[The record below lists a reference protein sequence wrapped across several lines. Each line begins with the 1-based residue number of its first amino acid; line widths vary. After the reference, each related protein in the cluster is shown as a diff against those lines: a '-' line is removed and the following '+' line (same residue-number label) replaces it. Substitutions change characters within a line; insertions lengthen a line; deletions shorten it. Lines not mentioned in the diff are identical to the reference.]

1 MMTLT
6 SDGHHDEQPLSKEPT
21 MTATRAL
28 HPDVRAFHEM
38 RRSFR
43 LDVPEYYNFATDALA
58 GLAADLTR
66 PAMLHL
72 DAEGR
77 ERWITFAEF
86 AQRSDRLAAALLQ
99 RGIGREDRV
108 LVVLPKVPEWN
119 VAVLAL
125 MKLGAIA
132 VPCTPML
139 TAADLEFRLHASGAR
154 AVICDLEVAARIDE
168 VAARCPAL
176 DVPVVV
182 GGSRAGWVEYAA
194 ALHDAP
200 ADFAPVRTRASDP
213 CLIYFTSGT
222 TSAPKMV
229 LHSHDYAFGHVATS
243 RFIGETQPDDL
254 GWAPFDGGWAAT
266 AYMVFGCWMAGLPLF
281 TADHHGAMPPDRY
294 LEILEQFPISMLSA
308 VPTLFRILLQQ
319 DLARFRPRAL
329 RMTTGGG
336 EPFNPEIIERWRE
349 YTGITILEVYGQT
362 ETVILL
368 GQYAPLP
375 VRPGSL
381 GMPSPGHEVTV
392 VDDAGVELPPGEEG
406 HIAVRITPTRPVG
419 LFRGYYGDPE
429 RTAQVFAGDWYDTGD
444 RATRDDDGYF
454 WFAGRDDDI
463 IKSSGYRISPFEV
476 ESVLLEHPAVA
487 ESAVVGI
494 PDDVRGQ
501 MVKAYVILAKGQ
513 QPSEALAE
521 EIQQFTRGKTAT
533 FKCPREVEFVAELP
547 KTISGKIRRV
557 ELREREQARRQP
569 LT

>member
-1 MMTLT
+1 VITQA
-6 SDGHHDEQPLSKEPT
+6 SDHHCVEQPIMKEPA
-21 MTATRAL
+21 MTTTHAV

-43 LDVPEYYNFATDALA
+43 LEVPEHYNFATDTLA
-58 GLAADLTR
+58 DLAADPTR
-66 PAMLHL
+66 LAMLHL
-72 DAEGR
+72 DAEGQEHR
-77 ERWITFAEF
+77 ITFADF
-86 AQRSDRLAAALLQ
+86 ARQSDRLAAALAQ

-139 TAADLEFRLHASGAR
+139 TAADLEFRLQASGAR
-154 AVICDLEVAARIDE
+154 AVICDLAVAARIDE

-194 ALHDAP
+194 ALRDVP
-200 ADFAPVRTRASDP
+200 AEFTPVRTRASDP

-222 TSAPKMV
+222 TSTPKMV
-229 LHSHDYAFGHVATS
+229 LHAQDYPLGNTTTS
-243 RFIGETQPDDL
+243 QFVGGVQPDDL
-254 GWAPFDGGWAAT
+254 WWAPFDGGWAAT
-266 AYMVFGCWMAGLPLF
+266 AYAVFGVWLAGAPLF
-281 TADHHGAMPPDRY
+281 TANQPGPMPPDRY
-294 LEILEQFPISMLSA
+294 LEILERYPITGFSG

-319 DLARFRPRAL
+319 DLTHFTPRAL
-329 RMTTGGG
+329 RHTTGGG
-336 EPFNPEIIERWRE
+336 EPFNPEIIERWHEHTGVTIRE
-349 YTGITILEVYGQT
+349 CYGQT
-362 ETVILL
+362 ETTILV

-381 GMPSPGHEVTV
+381 GLPSPGVEVAV
-392 VDDAGVELPPGEEG
+392 VDDAGQELPPGVEG
-406 HIAVRITPTRPVG
+406 HIAVRITPTPPVG
-419 LFRGYYGDPE
+419 LFQGYYSDPE

-487 ESAVVGI
+487 ESAVVGV

-521 EIQQFTRGKTAT
+521 DIQQFTRGKTAT
-533 FKCPREVEFVAELP
+533 FKCPREVEFVTELP